1 MWLRGPCRTIHGV
14 TRPAL
19 IDLLVLGRQLDPARR
34 EGLLEDLTDLVE
46 RHLDSAGAD
55 LIPAR
60 AWAFAR
66 EVDEGAAFA
75 SGRPMAQPHY
85 RLHVSLPAPCHEAAV
100 HEELAAALARRVLR
114 TERAYPGPE
123 DLPRVDVTFG
133 A

>member
-1 MWLRGPCRTIHGV
+1 M

-19 IDLLVLGRQLDPARR
+19 IDLLVLGRQLEPARR

-46 RHLDSAGAD
+46 RHLDTAGAD
-55 LIPAR
+55 AIPAR

-75 SGRPMAQPHY
+75 SGRPMAEPHY
-85 RLHVSLPAPCHEAAV
+85 RLHVSLPCCDDDPDCH
-100 HEELAAALARRVLR
+100 HDLAAALAHRVLR
-114 TERAYPGPE
+114 TERAYPRAE

-133 A
+133 R

>member
-1 MWLRGPCRTIHGV
+1 M

-19 IDLLVLGRQLDPARR
+19 IDLLVLGRQLEPASR

-46 RHLDSAGAD
+46 RHLDTAGAD
-55 LIPAR
+55 AIPAR

-75 SGRPMAQPHY
+75 SGRPMAEPHY
-85 RLHVSLPAPCHEAAV
+85 RLHVSLPTSCHDPAV

-114 TERAYPGPE
+114 TERAYPRAE

-133 A
+133 R